1 MPRPLWTGSLSFGL
15 VNVPVVLVTAT
26 RDQTLRF
33 RQLNGRT
40 HRPIEVKRFC
50 SAEDVEV
57 PYEEVAHGYE
67 LDDGNLVIVTD
78 EDLEAVE
85 PRKTRT
91 VEVDGFVPLADVD
104 PVFFDHPYVLLPI
117 GDSEGTLRAYQLLV
131 EVMQDTERAALGRFV
146 MRTKEY
152 LVLLRARGGRLALTT
167 LLWHDEV
174 RDRSEIAP
182 GGEKPKKALVDQ
194 TVQLIEAMSVDWE
207 PTRYEDRYRER
218 LLSVIDS
225 KRKGGTVKAPEVE
238 KEPAPTPD
246 LMAALEATLAG
257 MKSGG
262 SGGSGDGRASKR
274 GSSREDLA
282 SLSKQELQERA
293 AKEDVSGRSKMTKDE
308 LVDALS

>member
-26 RDQTLRF
+26 RDQALRF
-33 RQLNGRT
+33 RQLNANT
-40 HRPIEVKRFC
+40 HQPIEVKRFC

-57 PYEEVAHGYE
+57 SYEEVAHGYE
-67 LDDGNLVIVTD
+67 LDDDNLVIITD
-78 EDLEAVE
+78 EDLETVE

-91 VEVDGFVPLADVD
+91 VEVDSFVPLADVD
-104 PVFFDHPYVLLPI
+104 PVFFDHPYMLLPI

-131 EVMQDTERAALGRFV
+131 EVMKDTDRAALGRFV

-182 GGEKPKKALVDQ
+182 DGEKASTALVEQ
-194 TVQLIEAMSVDWE
+194 TVNLIEAMAVEWD
-207 PTRYEDRYRER
+207 PTRYEDHYRER
-218 LLSVIDS
+218 LLAVIES

-238 KEPAPTPD
+238 KEPTPTPD

-262 SGGSGDGRASKR
+262 SGGGSGGGGASAR
-274 GSSREDLA
+274 SSRDELEA
-282 SLSKQELQERA
+282 LTKQQLQERA